1 MLHLTTIEHGPN
13 RYILLPYAQYSDL
26 ELFLH
31 YGVGPDRKEK
41 YDFDEYFPKVR
52 NGNVTHHL
60 LRQCWSLANALEWLH
75 NGITIEKT
83 SSTVFCAH
91 MDLKPAN
98 ILIQPDPDSA
108 VGKWMISDFGISVLK
123 EKAKPQ
129 DSEFVSIGDYISQ
142 LTMNT
147 RPKRHEGTY
156 QAPEVKLTETAWNQ
170 SSRLTPD
177 QKGIGRKS
185 DIWSYGCI
193 FSEVL
198 AFALGRDKYVNEFQ
212 SRRKGREGNDYFYV
226 EKPDQGYLRAPD
238 NMPKQYQVHPSV
250 LTWLDGL
257 CGPQSWVDCYV
268 ETIKNILIVDTA
280 ERPDATE
287 LTKLVNHIK
296 EHVDNAQVNC
306 SVLRA
311 KDEAVTQR
319 TVNPPTPATGI
330 LRKDLNAMSRGNQSP
345 PLDRID
351 SVVREVLH
359 GDGDNDP
366 RIRHSDDV
374 SLINAVSVTSR
385 ESSGTHSSISTT
397 SVRPAYA
404 HGILIDPDV
413 LRTPNE
419 SIRRELPRPEGSN
432 FKATSVA
439 LTYSGGKVYAAELSK
454 SSIYFYKLD
463 VEEMSATLELPL
475 ELPHPNGWQG
485 IAVGGFFL
493 AAWGFS
499 SNKMVNLVLYRLL
512 SLSANDL
519 LCSCTCAISVTL
531 NAG

>member
-13 RYILLPYAQYSDL
+13 RYILLPYARYGDL

-31 YGVGPDRKEK
+31 CGMGPGGKRK
-41 YDFDEYFPKVR
+41 YDFNEYFPEVR

-60 LRQCWSLANALEWLH
+60 LRQCWSLASALEWLH

-83 SSTVFCAH
+83 SNTVFCVH

-98 ILIQPDPDSA
+98 ILIQPDIDSK

-129 DSEFVSIGDYISQ
+129 GPEIGTVGDYATQ

-147 RPKRHEGTY
+147 EPKRPEGTY
-156 QAPEVKLTETAWNQ
+156 QAPEVETAWNQ
-170 SSRLTPD
+170 SFHLTPS

-198 AFALGRDKYVNEFQ
+198 AFALGRDEYVNEFH
-212 SRRKGREGNDYFYV
+212 SRRREREENNYFYI
-226 EKPDQGYLRAPD
+226 EKADQGFLRAPD

-257 CGPQSWVDCYV
+257 CRDQSWVGCCV
-268 ETIKNILIVDTA
+268 ETIKNILIVDTR
-280 ERPDATE
+280 ERPDATK
-287 LTKLVNHIK
+287 LTKLVNHVK
-296 EHVDNAQVNC
+296 EH
-306 SVLRA
+306 
-311 KDEAVTQR
+311 AVG
-319 TVNPPTPATGI
+319 A
-330 LRKDLNAMSRGNQSP
+330 QSP

-351 SVVREVLH
+351 SDMREVSP
-359 GDGDNDP
+359 GDGDKDS
-366 RIRHSDDV
+366 RTRDSDDV
-374 SLINAVSVTSR
+374 SVTNAVSETSKR
-385 ESSGTHSSISTT
+385 SSGAHSSISTT
-397 SVRPAYA
+397 SVKPEYA
-404 HGILIDPDV
+404 HGIMIYPDV
-413 LRTPNE
+413 RRTPNE
-419 SIRRELPRPEGSN
+419 PIRKELPRPEGSN

-439 LTYSGGKVYAAELSK
+439 LTYSDGGVYAACLSK
-454 SSIYFYKLD
+454 SSIFFYKLD
-463 VEEMSATLELPL
+463 VEEMSAMPIFQPL
-475 ELPHPNGWQG
+475 ELPHPSGWQG

-499 SNKMVNLVLYRLL
+499 SNKMVNSILYRLV
-512 SLSANDL
+512 SLIANDL
-519 LCSCTCAISVTL
+519 LCSCTCVISVTL
-531 NAG
+531 SPFNAG